1 VRIIRSKKLWASAA
15 ATGAA
20 GALGLALVAPAAPA
34 EEAQRGSTSTI
45 AMVQDGDEL
54 FFEGPATINPGA
66 NLRIVNTTDP
76 QQIGPHT
83 FSLTKQNL
91 IPSSAKEAKACGK
104 LEKDTVCDNIAKAHE
119 VNLQNGKVGRKFV
132 DSGKEGWNLLFRDQG
147 QKGDSWY
154 TEEQDDEKP
163 EVVAARPGKTL
174 SYFCVIHP
182 QMQGEIQVNNPT
194 K

>member
-1 VRIIRSKKLWASAA
+1 MRIIRSKKLWASAA

-34 EEAQRGSTSTI
+34 EEAKRGTPTI
-45 AMVQDGDEL
+45 AIVQDGNQL
-54 FFEGPATINPGA
+54 SFEGPDTVNPGE
-66 NLRIVNTTDP
+66 NLRVVNTTDP
-76 QQIGPHT
+76 QQVGPHT

-91 IPSSAKEAKACGK
+91 IPSNGNEAKACGK

-119 VNLQNGKVGRKFV
+119 VNLQNGRVGKKFV
-132 DSGKEGWNLLFRDQG
+132 DSGKEGCNLLFRDQG

-154 TEEQDDEKP
+154 TEEENDSKT
-163 EVVAARPGKTL
+163 EVVSARPGKTL

-182 QMQGEIQVNNPT
+182 EMQGEIQVNTPT